1 MRGYAALDE
10 ALDPGPGREVCSGS
24 GAMATISVL
33 IPTYNCGRFI
43 TEAVGQAMTRAAFT
57 P

>member
-10 ALDPGPGREVCSGS
+10 ALDPGPEREVCSGS

-33 IPTYNCGRFI
+33 IPTHYDGRI
-43 TEAVGQAMTRAAFT
+43 TEAVRQAMTRAAFT